1 MLQRLIASGLMSCC
15 LFNFALPMMANLPD
29 QPLINTRYTEERTPY
44 ILGPGDRLQVEL
56 SNVPEYNKEYP
67 VLVDGTINLYLI
79 GPTPVKGLTLP
90 EVNSLITQLY
100 LKLVKNPLV
109 NVNLIGLRPL
119 TIAIAGQVSMPG
131 IYTLNFGEGSGG
143 LQFPNVVQAIET
155 AKGITALGDLQNVE
169 IRRQQKP
176 GFPTLN
182 RTINLW
188 QFLQTGELPADI
200 TLRDGDTIFVPAVSE
215 VDLTELRQRA
225 NASFSADLT
234 KPVSVVIVGEV
245 HRPGPYTVF
254 ATDAVSTG
262 SENTLD
268 SISIQDSTTLAGL
281 PTVTRA
287 LRIAGGITAQANIRE
302 IQIRRRL
309 FTGQEKVLT
318 LNLWNLLKT
327 ADINQDLLL
336 QAGDSII
343 VPKAEQVDINEAPQ
357 IAAASFSPNTIQVN
371 LVGELSKPGSVSV
384 PLNTSLNQA
393 ILTSGGFNPQRA
405 SRANVQLIRENRNG
419 TVFVRTYEVDFSQG
433 LDEKS
438 NPPLQNNDV
447 IIVSANGLTRFSDKV
462 ETIMRPFTT
471 FTAGFI
477 GVINFVD
484 FLDTSFGFG
493 ILNDEN
499 SNNNN

>member
-1 MLQRLIASGLMSCC
+1 MLQRLIAGGLIACC
-15 LFNFALPMMANLPD
+15 LVNYALPVMANLPG
-29 QPLINTRYTEERTPY
+29 QPLTNNRYITERTPY
-44 ILGPGDRLQVEL
+44 VLGPGDRIQVEI
-56 SNVPEYNKEYP
+56 SNVPEYNKEYQ

-79 GPTPVKGLTLP
+79 GPTPVTGLTLP
-90 EVNSLITQLY
+90 EVTSLITQLY
-100 LKLVKNPLV
+100 LRLVKDPLV

-119 TIAIAGQVSMPG
+119 TIAIAGQVAVPG
-131 IYTLNFGEGSGG
+131 IYTIDFGGSGGG
-143 LQFPNVVQAIET
+143 LQFPNLVQAIQT

-182 RTINLW
+182 TKINLW

-215 VDLTELRQRA
+215 VNLTELRQRA

-254 ATDAVSTG
+254 ATDAVATG
-262 SENTLD
+262 AENTLG

-287 LRIAGGITAQANIRE
+287 LRIAGGITSQANIRE

-309 FTGQEKVLT
+309 FTGQEQVLT
-318 LNLWNLLKT
+318 VNLWNLLKT

-343 VPKAEQVDINEAPQ
+343 VPKAAEIDINEAPQ

-371 LVGELSKPGSVSV
+371 MVGELTRTGSVSV

-393 ILTSGGFNPQRA
+393 ILSSGGFNRQRA
-405 SRANVQLIRENRNG
+405 SRGNVQLIRENRNG
-419 TVFVRTYEVDFSQG
+419 TVSVRTYAVDFSQG

-462 ETIMRPFTT
+462 ETVMRPFTT

-477 GVINFVD
+477 GVVNFVN

-493 ILNDEN
+493 ILTD
-499 SNNNN
+499 NNNNNNN